1 VRGRASRQGAD
12 QGNTGQASYPEGMR
26 YLVRQRIL
34 SFAASFWITDEDGN
48 EVFHVDGQALQLRKT
63 FELTDRSGAVV
74 AMIRQQL
81 FRLRGTMDIERDGA
95 VIATVRRANFSP
107 FRHRYDVTLADG
119 TVWSAAG
126 NFADMSWELA
136 APDRVVGRIS
146 RQWFNVRDTYGVEV
160 EPGEDPSLVIAIA
173 VCIDRLREQERRAMA
188 SG

>member
-1 VRGRASRQGAD
+1 
-12 QGNTGQASYPEGMR
+12 MR
-26 YLVRQRIL
+26 YLVRQRIF

-48 EVFHVDGQALQLRKT
+48 EVFHVDGQALQFRKT

-81 FRLRGTMDIERDGA
+81 FRLRATMDIERDGA

-119 TVWSAAG
+119 TTLEAAG
-126 NFADMSWELA
+126 NFSDMNWELVA
-136 APDRVVGRIS
+136 ADRVVGRIS

-160 EPGEDPSLVIAIA
+160 EPGEDPALVIAIA
-173 VCIDRLREQERRAMA
+173 VCIDRLREQERRSAMA